1 MSSQNP
7 MKMPEPQ
14 NMDQINNNFG
24 LNNFTTETVAEQ
36 PRGPILNF
44 NPPKFGVSHHVS
56 SDSAY
61 EGMMNGIG
69 NIIGTF
75 GQIPLCFCC
84 PNPFKVVRQGQ
95 IGLISRFGKY
105 YKTVDP
111 GLAYINPVT
120 ETIMRV
126 DVKIQISLVHGIPIV
141 TKDNVNIYI
150 DSVLYWHILDPYL
163 ATFGVSDVEQALV
176 ERAQTTLR
184 SVLGGRSLQDLIENR
199 ETISEAITEVIDNP
213 SRQWGVKVE
222 SILIKDIKFSE
233 SLQQSLSSAATQK
246 RIGESKVIAAQAE
259 VDSAKL
265 MREAAEILNTPAAMQ
280 IRYLETLQT
289 MSKTAGTKVMFVPMS
304 ESGGMSGFGAHP
316 MPLPGSGASL
326 GKPEEYKTPKQGQS
340 MSQGVKDAALFE
352 QLTQM

>member
-213 SRQWGVKVE
+213 SRQW
-222 SILIKDIKFSE
+222 
-233 SLQQSLSSAATQK
+233 
-246 RIGESKVIAAQAE
+246 